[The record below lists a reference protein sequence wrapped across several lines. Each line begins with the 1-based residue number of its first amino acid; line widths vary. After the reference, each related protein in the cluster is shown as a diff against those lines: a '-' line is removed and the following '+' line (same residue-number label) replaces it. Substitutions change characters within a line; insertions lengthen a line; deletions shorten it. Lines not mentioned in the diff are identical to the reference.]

1 MPIARFLGVLPVTS
15 PDRAL
20 PFGGRVQILGIE
32 RYDTRCAVTWR
43 LAPIPDPV
51 EENKL
56 AMADLDQRTRG
67 RSEGERQVLRREL
80 ARRLVSPGAE
90 CTLSDDVG
98 TTYQFCGG
106 GSSGGGQEKIG
117 RSDFI
122 PAIPQSATALTV
134 HWNDLEF
141 QVSLT

>member
-1 MPIARFLGVLPVTS
+1 MPISRFLGVLPVTS

-32 RYDTRCAVTWR
+32 RYDARVAVTWR
-43 LAPIPDPV
+43 LAPLPDPV
-51 EENKL
+51 KQNEL
-56 AMADLDQRTRG
+56 AMADLDQKTRD
-67 RSEGERQVLRREL
+67 RSEDERLVLRREL
-80 ARRLVSPGAE
+80 AHRLVSPGADVM
-90 CTLSDDVG
+90 LSDDIG

-122 PAIPQSATALTV
+122 PAIPESATALTV
-134 HWNDLEF
+134 HWGDLEF
-141 QVSLT
+141 QVPLT